1 VIDIA
6 DILRNMSVPP
16 GSIVRYEGLSGP
28 TSAATR
34 AATTTGRF
42 VAFRAPQWP
51 ASLTLEGLFQMLHR
65 PMPVDLESAVT
76 AMIERRATELRLP
89 DGALLV
95 EHQAD
100 HHCPWPDLLSFLV
113 ATTKS
118 SGRVWLRSKRPSLS
132 RIAGS
137 RSLSMFI
144 PPLFVDSIFEERS

>member
-16 GSIVRYEGLSGP
+16 GSIVRYDGLSGP
-28 TSAATR
+28 TSAGTR
-34 AATTTGRF
+34 AATMTGRI

-51 ASLTLEGLFQMLHR
+51 DSLTLEGLCQMLEH
-65 PMPVDLESAVT
+65 PLAGDLESTLT
-76 AMIERRATELRLP
+76 AMIERRATELPLP
-89 DGALLV
+89 DGVLLV
-95 EHQAD
+95 EHQSG

-118 SGRVWLRSKRPSLS
+118 TGRVWLRSKRPSLS
-132 RIAGS
+132 RVANS

-144 PPLFVDSIFEERS
+144 PPLFVDPIPEERP